1 MIEADYLVI
10 GAGIAGASTG
20 YWLSAH
26 GRVVVLEREA
36 QPGYHSTGRSAAHYT
51 VAYGTPQVRALTAA
65 SRAFFDNPPAGF
77 CEHPL
82 LSPRPEMVVD
92 FSDDPEELRR
102 QYESGKALVPQMRL
116 LDAERACSIVP
127 VLRRDKVFGATYD
140 PTGADIDTDAL
151 HQGYLRGIR
160 RNQGQVLCNH
170 EALEIRRVD
179 GAWEVRC
186 DAGSYRAAMLVNAA
200 GAWCDAIAGLAGVRP
215 LGLQPKRRSAFIFA
229 PPPGIDCHDWP
240 MLVSL
245 DESFYLKPDAGMLLG
260 SPANADPVEAHD
272 VQPEQ
277 LDIATGMYLIE
288 EATTLTIRRPEHTW
302 AGLRSFVAD
311 GDLVAGY
318 AADAEGFFWVA
329 AQGGYGIQTSAAM
342 GEASAALIRHQP
354 LPAHLREHG
363 LDEAMLSPRRLP
375 PLMTRRRVCGTLASP
390 AVPRE
395 FLRMSPS
402 QDPSL
407 ENYRAI
413 ADGIATL
420 FFPHAEV
427 VLHDLRSQRVDYI
440 ANNLSKREVGDDSAL
455 EDMLEGDSDERNIG
469 PYEKLNWDGQKI
481 RSVSTVLRD
490 AAGQPLAVLC
500 INLNIS
506 LFESAKAALDL
517 FLSPSKLIPQPDAL
531 FRDDWQER
539 INTFL
544 HGWLRQRQL
553 GLNLLTREHKRELVL
568 ALHAEG
574 AFKGKSAANYV
585 ANVLNM
591 GRATVYKHL
600 KELKEGGD

>member
-116 LDAERACSIVP
+116 LDAEQACSIVP

-186 DAGSYRAAMLVNAA
+186 DAGSYRAAVLVNAA

-363 LDEAMLSPRRLP
+363 LDEAMLSPRRLSP
-375 PLMTRRRVCGTLASP
+375 DDPAAGLRHTRLARRPTRVPAHEPEPRPQPGELPGDRRRHRHPVL
-390 AVPRE
+390 
-395 FLRMSPS
+395 
-402 QDPSL
+402 
-407 ENYRAI
+407 
-413 ADGIATL
+413 
-420 FFPHAEV
+420 PHAEV

-490 AAGQPLAVLC
+490 SAGQPLAVLC

>member
-116 LDAERACSIVP
+116 LDAEQACSIVP

-186 DAGSYRAAMLVNAA
+186 DAGSYRAAVLVNAA

-363 LDEAMLSPRRLP
+363 LDEAMLSPRRLSP
-375 PLMTRRRVCGTLASP
+375 DDPAAGLRHTRLARRPTRVPAHEPEPRPQPGELPGDRRRHRHPVL
-390 AVPRE
+390 
-395 FLRMSPS
+395 
-402 QDPSL
+402 
-407 ENYRAI
+407 
-413 ADGIATL
+413 
-420 FFPHAEV
+420 PHAEV

-490 AAGQPLAVLC
+490 SAGQPLAVLC

-600 KELKEGGD
+600 RELKEGGD